1 MSYERA
7 LAVQNRRMDIVRVH
21 CQMFI
26 FREKTS
32 LCRLCRDCKFVVPTR
47 RDATWHD
54 LRLRDL
60 TFDLDLPRHYQQ
72 LSHRPQNSLSC
83 MKEAHPHKLC
93 QPTSERRC
101 MSFPTCLSTRKLH
114 TSEAEHDN
122 PSPHTQLKPRL
133 SLRYL
138 SHSRSLH

>member
-1 MSYERA
+1 MRESA
-7 LAVQNRRMDIVRVH
+7 SD
-21 CQMFI
+21 

-32 LCRLCRDCKFVVPTR
+32 LCRLCRDFKFVVPTR

-60 TFDLDLPRHYQQ
+60 TFDLDLPHHYHQ
-72 LSHRPQNSLSC
+72 LSHWPPNSLSC
-83 MKEAHPHKLC
+83 IKEAHLYNLY
-93 QPTSERRC
+93 QPTSKRRR
-101 MSFPTCLSTRKLH
+101 MSFPTCLSTRKLY

-138 SHSRSLH
+138 RHSRTLHRHHPDRTHRVKPSSLL